1 MNKKLIPLACA
12 GFLLTLAVLALPG
25 FYKGQVRGAD
35 ESSEKYLK
43 LFNQGNY
50 KEAFEGFKKLALEPN
65 AEGKNAATNMNMAL
79 QSLRNLQQE
88 KRQLHS
94 QDYLTQHLM
103 PR

>member
-50 KEAFEGFKKLALEPN
+50 KEAFEGFKSSPS
-65 AEGKNAATNMNMAL
+65 
-79 QSLRNLQQE
+79 SLML
-88 KRQLHS
+88 KAKTLPP
-94 QDYLTQHLM
+94 T
-103 PR
+103 